1 MKNFGK
7 QIGEMW
13 GRRGCV
19 LFFQTIERI
28 LSTADIDLQSFLLF
42 DCSN

>member
-19 LFFQTIERI
+19 FQTIERI
-28 LSTADIDLQSFLLF
+28 LSTADIGLQSFLLS